1 MHTLLTNMIVTAYC
15 SCRLCCGQHATG
27 LAANG
32 HRPIEGVTCAGPRCY
47 PVGTRLYLAGLGY
60 RTVTDRTALQYDG
73 RVDIYFAKHDD
84 AKRFGRKMMRVTIL
98 TTLPPSRKESP
109 CGIKPHWYHGRAY
122 EEPMT
127 IFSSLLKIRH
137 PRLVMAHL
145 STHFRGYGASHA
157 CSAPTWAWTL

>member
-1 MHTLLTNMIVTAYC
+1 MIVTAYC

-60 RTVTDRTALQYDG
+60 RTVTDRLAKRYDN
-73 RVDIYFAKHDD
+73 RVDVYVKSHKK

-98 TTLPPSRKESP
+98 TTLSPSRKESFN
-109 CGIKPHWYHGRAY
+109 GMILYWYSRKARGK
-122 EEPMT
+122 PMT